1 VPALRLAVL
10 SDPPPPFPQA
20 DKSALLTADDVTAAV
35 EAMVGSDNALAAALA
50 TKLDASQAFTR
61 EDAISVVDD
70 LVNGAVGEGEG
81 DTLRGTLDSL
91 QARIET
97 LEDAV
102 EDSCGR
108 HCRAGEF
115 VKTACTETDPTVCE
129 ACPQEQFSLG
139 GLPNS
144 CIACKTCVGRVGV
157 LRTAFFSTAVGFA
170 PCRLVLS
177 LMINP
182 LPPLPSSLP
191 TSHRLRNTRCKA
203 TEYAMSPCTAST
215 DRACA
220 ACGVCGDGTFE
231 KTPCSATQNT
241 DCQARPRAGVLTTAS
256 SCGFLS
262 LHLCAHSSLLA
273 APPPLVCWAVQ
284 TCDACD
290 QEGQFLA
297 TECSAKADA
306 VCGTCTQCA
315 DDEDIAVP
323 CGDKQD
329 TVGLRCSS
337 WLAQT

>member
-1 VPALRLAVL
+1 MLLERASAVSVAVL
-10 SDPPPPFPQA
+10 SQSHFSLLALPSSPFPQA

-157 LRTAFFSTAVGFA
+157 LRIAVLCGLV
-170 PCRLVLS
+170 PCRLFS
-177 LMINP
+177 
-182 LPPLPSSLP
+182 
-191 TSHRLRNTRCKA
+191 
-203 TEYAMSPCTAST
+203 
-215 DRACA
+215 
-220 ACGVCGDGTFE
+220 
-231 KTPCSATQNT
+231 
-241 DCQARPRAGVLTTAS
+241 
-256 SCGFLS
+256 
-262 LHLCAHSSLLA
+262 
-273 APPPLVCWAVQ
+273 
-284 TCDACD
+284 
-290 QEGQFLA
+290 
-297 TECSAKADA
+297 
-306 VCGTCTQCA
+306 
-315 DDEDIAVP
+315 
-323 CGDKQD
+323 
-329 TVGLRCSS
+329 
-337 WLAQT
+337 